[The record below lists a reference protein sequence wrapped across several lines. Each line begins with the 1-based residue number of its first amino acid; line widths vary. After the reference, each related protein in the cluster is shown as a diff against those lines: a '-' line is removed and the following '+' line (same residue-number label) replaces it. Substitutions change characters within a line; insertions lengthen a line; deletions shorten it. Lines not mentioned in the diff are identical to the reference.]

1 MRPII
6 AAIHGI
12 MTRQT
17 VDSWVDRFDAWCYA
31 QSTVSGQWAPHVVV
45 KKEYV
50 ALPLPAFNVYAKN
63 WFKARGL
70 AAEIEGMVNAA
81 GHVLRGEVRPEDQPR
96 IHFVSHS
103 NGTDIALKTIR
114 MLARRGIRTEATV
127 FVGSVLKADVTR
139 NGVSRLIGEGWLKR
153 AYAYCSRKDL
163 ALAVPRL
170 LPFCAYGHLGITG
183 WTYGKGDRWMPEEVW
198 LQSEDRPD
206 LVTRR
211 YDRFGHGDY
220 FAAENIEGTF
230 AQFMRD
236 LGLTTEGTEGTEKGP
251 RISRMGGAK

>member
-17 VDSWVDRFDAWCYA
+17 VASWVDRFDAWCYA
-31 QSTVSGQWAPHVVV
+31 QSTVSGQWAPHVV
-45 KKEYV
+45 KKEYI

-114 MLARRGIRTEATV
+114 MLARRGIKTESTI
-127 FVGSVLKADVTR
+127 FVGSVLRAGIER
-139 NGVSRLIGEGWLKR
+139 NGVMRLIGEGSLQR
-153 AYAYCSRKDL
+153 AYAYCSWRDG

-170 LPFCAYGHLGITG
+170 LPICAYGHLGITG
-183 WTYGKGDRWMPEEVW
+183 WTHGGVAIENMPE
-198 LQSEDRPD
+198 

-211 YDRFGHGDY
+211 FDRFGHGDY
-220 FAAENIEGTF
+220 FAPENITATF
-230 AQFMRD
+230 EQFRRD
-236 LGLTTEGTEGTEKGP
+236 MKV
-251 RISRMGGAK
+251 